1 MVVRVAQQAQQ
12 SGAAQVWVATDDARI
27 VAAVEAHGQRA
38 LLTRADHSTGTDR
51 LAEVVN
57 LTTSTL
63 SRLRLRLLFETTTKN
78 LSSVNPDGRAR

>member
-1 MVVRVAQQAQQ
+1 MLAIA
-12 SGAAQVWVATDDARI
+12 G
-27 VAAVEAHGQRA
+27 
-38 LLTRADHSTGTDR
+38 LAD
-51 LAEVVN
+51 VVN